1 MPLTQL
7 MHRVTHILR
16 TMSTAAATSSSAPA
30 AAAAPHA
37 NVAPVAA
44 LLGRWVGQGKG
55 VYPTIND
62 FAYEEELSFTNTGKP
77 FVSYT
82 QRTWKAGTNR
92 AVPMHEENGF
102 LRFVGGPGSGAK
114 VEAMVTQCT
123 GVQEVLAGSW
133 EHAAPGES
141 DTSFTISLASTGL
154 ERTPS
159 AKHPFV
165 TTVARRY
172 TVDTANNTLTAVVD
186 MATENTPELQNHLTA
201 TLTKQN

>member
-1 MPLTQL
+1 

-16 TMSTAAATSSSAPA
+16 TMSTAAATSAAP
-30 AAAAPHA
+30 AAAPHA
-37 NVAPVAA
+37 NVVPVAA
-44 LLGRWVGQGKG
+44 LLGRWAGQGKG
-55 VYPTIND
+55 VYPTING
-62 FAYEEELSFTNTGKP
+62 FAYEEELTFTNTGRP
-77 FVSYT
+77 FVSYS

-102 LRFVGGPGSGAK
+102 LRFVGGPSSGSK

-123 GVQEVLAGSW
+123 GVQETLAGSW
-133 EHAAPGES
+133 EENAPGES
-141 DTSFTISLASTGL
+141 ATSFTISLSSTGL
-154 ERTPS
+154 QRTPS

-172 TVDTANNTLTAVVD
+172 TVDAANNTLTAVVD